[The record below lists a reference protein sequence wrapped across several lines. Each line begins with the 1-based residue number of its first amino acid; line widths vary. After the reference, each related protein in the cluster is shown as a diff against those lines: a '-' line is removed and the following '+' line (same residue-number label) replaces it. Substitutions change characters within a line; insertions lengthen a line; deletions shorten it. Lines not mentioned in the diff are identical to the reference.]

1 MVMSAPV
8 LCCRHHSFP
17 PIGRITQ
24 TTFLPPSRACMALHF
39 AFRSSLLWAGGCLI
53 KPGTIFNWSH
63 ANVLGQMPAGHVIH
77 NTTGCWSQMQ
87 RLAGPRAAVRLNALT
102 LSVGLLAVTA
112 CRATG
117 GGQRKSKTRLR
128 CARSPK
134 CRSLFSWQQQRGAA
148 ALLPCCSGAV
158 PAARP
163 GGGTAA
169 PARAEGCGGREPHP
183 RAATCAAP
191 TGRTDPQRSV
201 RAAPRWGGG

>member
-24 TTFLPPSRACMALHF
+24 TPFLPPSRACMALHF

-102 LSVGLLAVTA
+102 LSLGLLAVTA

-117 GGQRKSKTRLR
+117 GGTKEKQNPSQMREEPEVPFAFLLAAA
-128 CARSPK
+128 AR
-134 CRSLFSWQQQRGAA
+134 CRSSPSLLLRGCPRSAA
-148 ALLPCCSGAV
+148 GRWHCCTGA
-158 PAARP
+158 
-163 GGGTAA
+163 G
-169 PARAEGCGGREPHP
+169 
-183 RAATCAAP
+183 
-191 TGRTDPQRSV
+191 
-201 RAAPRWGGG
+201 